1 MPKVT
6 SSNPEGVSIFWKII
20 AKKKYFKEVRDDL
33 PRSEPVLMSPHGGLG
48 QQKFLE
54 LVFNKK
60 FQKQKQSLAN
70 K

>member
-6 SSNPEGVSIFWKII
+6 SSNPEGVSIFRKII
-20 AKKKYFKEVRDDL
+20 AKNYFKEIRDDL
-33 PRSEPVLMSPHGGLG
+33 RRREPVLMSPHGGLG

-60 FQKQKQSLAN
+60 FQKQKQSLEN